1 MAVNLTLAAFAG
13 ALRLGDSAEE
23 QAEAVRLLAYATEA
37 VEKHAPSAPSA
48 TQSEAAIRLGAY
60 LFDQPNAG
68 RGLSYANALRNSGA
82 AMILLPYRIHRA
94 GSTGE
99 AVAAAQAAMGTV
111 GNPVTGLS
119 ISGEVLTVT
128 FADGATTDLTLPA
141 GMTGG
146 GLPAGSSVRDSLRW
160 NAGTSAWEAYSTEDD
175 WYYALTPTT
184 DMPPISAALVDMLTN
199 GANRRVRGSN
209 ATHYNPAVAQV
220 VLTRWNLPYYP
231 INGQFNSWAAD
242 GDADAVAAFSTGTVY
257 HWVILPSDVSGG
269 SILNRFWTI
278 APAVGGS
285 GETAGVIT
293 NTPAYTE
300 VNARLHIDGVEYR
313 VARARIEWA
322 VGTTNYNLGVG
333 FTPAEDTP
341 TAVWVGP

>member
-1 MAVNLTLAAFAG
+1 
-13 ALRLGDSAEE
+13 
-23 QAEAVRLLAYATEA
+23 
-37 VEKHAPSAPSA
+37 
-48 TQSEAAIRLGAY
+48 
-60 LFDQPNAG
+60 
-68 RGLSYANALRNSGA
+68 
-82 AMILLPYRIHRA
+82 MILLPYRVHRA
-94 GSTGE
+94 GSTGD
-99 AVAAAQAAMGTV
+99 AIAAAQSAMGTA
-111 GNPVTGLS
+111 GNPVTDLS
-119 ISGEVLTVT
+119 VVGGVLTVF
-128 FADGATTDLTLPA
+128 FADGTSKELPVQ
-141 GMTGG
+141 GGG

-160 NAGTSAWEAYSTEDD
+160 NAGTSAWAAYSTEDD

-209 ATHYNPAVAQV
+209 ATHYNPAIAQV

-231 INGQFNSWAAD
+231 ITGALNSWVAD
-242 GDADAVAAFSTGTVY
+242 GDADATAAFSTGTVY
-257 HWVILPSDVSGG
+257 HWVILPSDVSGQY
-269 SILNRFWTI
+269 ILNRFWTI
-278 APAVGGS
+278 SPGGGGS
-285 GETAGVIT
+285 GETVGVIV